1 MQLSSNTC
9 SLGSSMAECS
19 METVFSHLVAVREEQ
34 TALFDSIEV
43 EEDFRRS
50 FVVLW
55 DNFLA
60 DFLCFRTWLF
70 RRQEDAVTDA
80 WRAVVE
86 SSGVLRDKVVSTS
99 SGEFCRRVTAIL
111 DFAIDRLEYEQYQ
124 VFAHGQS

>member
-19 METVFSHLVAVREEQ
+19 METVFSHLLAVREEQ

-60 DFLCFRTWLF
+60 DFLCFRT
-70 RRQEDAVTDA
+70 
-80 WRAVVE
+80 
-86 SSGVLRDKVVSTS
+86 
-99 SGEFCRRVTAIL
+99 
-111 DFAIDRLEYEQYQ
+111 
-124 VFAHGQS
+124 

>member
-1 MQLSSNTC
+1 
-9 SLGSSMAECS
+9 
-19 METVFSHLVAVREEQ
+19 METVFSHLVAVRDEQ

-70 RRQEDAVTDA
+70 QRQEDAVTDA